1 MKTIFLILNW
11 GFGGLLLLMGLWT
24 ISSTPFNMISVNLG
38 GLCLLAI
45 AFLLLPPVRKFLE
58 GKTGKSLSIKSRAV
72 TIFILLIVAVFGT
85 HEHYFNIIFSS
96 SLNSFGFNIFTNLL
110 QIFTPSL

>member
-72 TIFILLIVAVFGT
+72 TIFILLIVAVFGFLRAF
-85 HEHYFNIIFSS
+85 FNYLSVSAFDV
-96 SLNSFGFNIFTNLL
+96 NIFQRLL
-110 QIFTPSL
+110 DLLTEV

>member
-72 TIFILLIVAVFGT
+72 TIFILLIVAVFGFLRAF
-85 HEHYFNIIFSS
+85 FNYLSVSAFDVMSKV
-96 SLNSFGFNIFTNLL
+96 
-110 QIFTPSL
+110 